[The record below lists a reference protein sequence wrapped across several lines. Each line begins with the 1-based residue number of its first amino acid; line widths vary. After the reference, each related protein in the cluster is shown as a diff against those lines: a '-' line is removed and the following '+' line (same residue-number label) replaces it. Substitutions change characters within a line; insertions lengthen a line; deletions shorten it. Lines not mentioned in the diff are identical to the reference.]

1 MCRDMVA
8 VVCRETEVVDRDSHS
23 SVFMTR
29 CSRAV
34 TVTVTV
40 TRGVSRLTGRDIP
53 HLGQAR

>member
-29 CSRAV
+29 CSTA
-34 TVTVTV
+34 VTV
-40 TRGVSRLTGRDIP
+40 TRGVSRVTGRDIP

>member
-8 VVCRETEVVDRDSHS
+8 VVCRQTEVVDRDSHS

-34 TVTVTV
+34 TVTVT
-40 TRGVSRLTGRDIP
+40 RGVSRVTGRDIP
-53 HLGQAR
+53 HLGQA